1 MIVTL
6 DSFDIPQICSLI
18 IKHEFKRTVL
28 QFPDEFLSLSVPIYK
43 KFDEILK
50 NQTQLYMTIDSS
62 YGSSIDDISAQHVN
76 SDLLVYFGDDLS
88 SSGVIPVIVAPPNK
102 SLELCKL
109 MENLESI
116 QTSYLRELKCDRY
129 RLIIL
134 YEPGY
139 FKQLNE
145 SIEILI
151 NGLNLNSDMLYLA
164 KLPPYAD
171 LSNWSSSTTDL
182 NNNFEIVGGLL
193 IPSKLLKDENSR
205 FWYIGDKNSQV
216 DNIKLMLSDKS
227 IMLYSPSLTCSEL
240 SQGNN
245 SKIFFERYGGVSKV
259 KDAEIIGIIVGSMG
273 LTGDLTN
280 NLISRLQKLI
290 TASGK
295 KHYTFVMGRLNEAK
309 LCNFSEID
317 LYCLIAN
324 DDSALIKPKT
334 FHVPVVTPF
343 ELELGLGAHEW
354 ESIYLT
360 SSSNL
365 YRNND
370 TQNLCAKVE
379 IHNKQSDD
387 NSEEEY
393 LNKTSLSDSNELNSS
408 LVLQNDQSKVINCFS
423 VAGNQFS
430 QRDYQGLTYEIPG
443 EKDLKIK
450 KGLFGTASGYNNLN

>member
-1 MIVTL
+1 M
-6 DSFDIPQICSLI
+6 
-18 IKHEFKRTVL
+18 
-28 QFPDEFLSLSVPIYK
+28 
-43 KFDEILK
+43 
-50 NQTQLYMTIDSS
+50 
-62 YGSSIDDISAQHVN
+62 
-76 SDLLVYFGDDLS
+76 
-88 SSGVIPVIVAPPNK
+88 APPNK

-109 MENLESI
+109 MENLEST
-116 QTSYLRELKCDRY
+116 QTSYLQELKCDRY
-129 RLIIL
+129 TLIIL

-139 FKQLNE
+139 FKQLKE
-145 SIEILI
+145 SIEIII
-151 NGLNLNSDMLYLA
+151 NGLSILSLNSDKLYLA
-164 KLPPYAD
+164 QLPPYAD
-171 LSNWSSSTTDL
+171 LSNWSSSPTDI
-182 NNNFEIVGGLL
+182 NKNFEIVGGLL

-216 DNIKLMLSDKS
+216 DNIKLMLSDKL
-227 IMLYSPSLTCSEL
+227 IMLYSPSLNSSEL

-245 SKIFFERYGGVSKV
+245 SKVFFERYGGVSKV

-280 NLISRLQKLI
+280 NLISRLQRLI

-360 SSSNL
+360 SNSNL
-365 YRNND
+365 YRNNNIE
-370 TQNLCAKVE
+370 NLCTKVE
-379 IHNKQSDD
+379 IRNKQSDD
-387 NSEEEY
+387 NSEEEEY
-393 LNKTSLSDSNELNSS
+393 LNININKASLTDSNESNSS
-408 LVLQNDQSKVINCFS
+408 LILKNDQSKVISCFN
-423 VAGNQFS
+423 VAGSQFS
-430 QRDYQGLTYEIPG
+430 QRDYQGLTYDIPG

-450 KGLFGTASGYNNLN
+450 KGLFGTASGYNKNLN